1 MEDSLPSDCSI
12 ADDDEVEKRSVDD
25 KLDDYVKPLFWL
37 FIERKKKTS
46 GQVDLLEVKFYL
58 YCG

>member
-1 MEDSLPSDCSI
+1 MEDSLPPDCSI
-12 ADDDEVEKRSVDD
+12 ADDDEVEKPSTDD
-25 KLDDYVKPLFWL
+25 KLDDYVKPSFWL

-46 GQVDLLEVKFYL
+46 KKVDLLEVTFYL